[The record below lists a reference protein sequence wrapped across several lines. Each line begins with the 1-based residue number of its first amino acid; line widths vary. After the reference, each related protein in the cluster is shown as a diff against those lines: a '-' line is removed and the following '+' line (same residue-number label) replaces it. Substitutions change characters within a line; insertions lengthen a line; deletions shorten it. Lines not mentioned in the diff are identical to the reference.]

1 VISIILSNSYF
12 SIIYTD
18 DYTLSYTN
26 GCDGAGGFKDKSQ
39 KIFDPQLTGSVINQ
53 LCYDDGFEHR
63 NHVPVDCTKGVAVN
77 GWSQGAH
84 VASLA
89 GNYHIIY
96 DYWYATEVFRLSL
109 WEHSHLQNTCVTRSS
124 HQQLFPPCRCSLI
137 IWNNDN
143 NGIIVALDALFV
155 EYLYLTV
162 WVIGSCTSNCTKLL

>member
-1 VISIILSNSYF
+1 VNNLVVISIILSNSYF

-18 DYTLSYTN
+18 DYTLGYTN

-89 GNYHIIY
+89 GNY
-96 DYWYATEVFRLSL
+96 AG
-109 WEHSHLQNTCVTRSS
+109 
-124 HQQLFPPCRCSLI
+124 SLI
-137 IWNNDN
+137 TA
-143 NGIIVALDALFV
+143 GLFWEMV
-155 EYLYLTV
+155 RVGYIY
-162 WVIGSCTSNCTKLL
+162 IFFY